1 MKKLS
6 WLFVFLLAVL
16 LAGCSKKA
24 PEETLIKAY
33 PMDSLDW
40 LLSQTGVE
48 IDQKVSSDGKGSL
61 RISVSQPTTVRLFET
76 SVPDIDNATLIY
88 RAKLRSEDLEGKA
101 YLEMWCH
108 FQGKGEFFSRG
119 LQNPITGTTNWVSE
133 ETPFFLK
140 KGDKPDNVKLNLV
153 INGPGTVWIDD
164 IQLLKSVQ
172 K

>member
-6 WLFVFLLAVL
+6 LMFVFLLTAA

-24 PEETLIKAY
+24 PEEILIKAY
-33 PMDSLDW
+33 PLDSLDW
-40 LLSQTGVE
+40 LLSSNGVE
-48 IDQKVSSDGKGSL
+48 IDQKISSDGKGSL

-76 SVPDIDNATLIY
+76 NVMDTDNATLIY
-88 RAKLRSEDLEGKA
+88 RARLRSEELEGKA

-108 FQGKGEFFSRG
+108 FPGKGEFFSRG
-119 LQNPITGTTNWVSE
+119 LQNPITGTTDWVSE

-153 INGPGTVWIDD
+153 INGTGTVWIDD
-164 IQLLKSVQ
+164 IKLLKSVQ

>member
-6 WLFVFLLAVL
+6 LLFVFLLTVF

-33 PMDSLDW
+33 PLDNLDW
-40 LLSQTGVE
+40 LLSSNGVE
-48 IDQKVSSDGKGSL
+48 IDQKISSDGKGSL
-61 RISVSQPTTVRLFET
+61 RVTVSQPTTVRLFET
-76 SVPDIDNATLIY
+76 NVTDIDNATLIY

-108 FQGKGEFFSRG
+108 FPAKGEFFSRG

-164 IQLLKSVQ
+164 IKLLKSVQ